1 MIHIIISC
9 SFSCNWE
16 KSPFLPLFWSHDS
29 SSSYSIY
36 QWISYRLYQWRSHKW
51 YQLSDHNCH
60 HRPKKANILFFYF
73 KCYSFSSSSI
83 NRHNSSSD
91 STNSV
96 IYISSFEMNKV
107 NPFPAF
113 TTPCP
118 LVFLSN
124 TCNTD
129 EVALVC

>member
-9 SFSCNWE
+9 PFSCNLE

-36 QWISYRLYQWRSHKW
+36 QWRNYRLYQWRSHKW

-60 HRPKKANILFFYF
+60 HRSKKANILFFI
-73 KCYSFSSSSI
+73 SSVTVLVASSI
-83 NRHNSSSD
+83 KRHNSSSD
-91 STNSV
+91 STISV
-96 IYISSFEMNKV
+96 ISISSFEMNKV
-107 NPFPAF
+107 NPFPTF